1 MRHLQTRQKF
11 FLSRLL
17 LTAALTAAAIFVVR
31 RSVQEHV
38 RKEILEDL
46 LNSTTTFQ
54 NFERE
59 QQLTLLHSA
68 ELLANLPSLKAL
80 MTTQHEATIQD
91 ASADIWRVSGCDL
104 LLLAGRSGQVV
115 ALHATTPWFSR
126 SLAQKLLDDSLQ
138 QEDARHWWPEGDR
151 LYEVVLQ
158 PVYFGSPEDDSPLG
172 MLAVGHEIDEVAAQ
186 EISHVASGQVAFTYG
201 TRLAVS
207 TLSPPQKQELASQQ
221 MNWTQSAGKTQELLL
236 GGERFLLTSIELSP
250 GGNPPVV
257 MSVFKSY
264 DKAIEFLDGLTRL
277 IIWLGLGTVLAGMA
291 AVLLLSD
298 TFTRPLNNLVGAVR
312 ALEEGDFDYSL
323 QVRQGGELAEV
334 TAAFDK
340 MRQTLK
346 GAQQRLLEA
355 ERLATIGRMASSISH
370 DLRHPLT
377 AIVAN
382 AEFMCEDNLS
392 VKQKEEFYRE
402 VRLAVDRMNDLIESL
417 LEFSRTRESLHLVHG
432 SVEEVIERAVRLIR
446 ARPEFGSI
454 GISVSKEG
462 RGEGQFDAKKLQRAF
477 ENLLVNACEAVSP
490 YSGRIDLRI
499 RETHEGLEIRIQ
511 DNGPG
516 IPESIRDRLFTPFVS
531 FGKENGT
538 GLGLTVAQKI
548 LQEHGGSIML
558 ESTTPGC
565 TVFRI
570 LLPLIASSE
579 EIARVNFRKPVHGL

>member
-1 MRHLQTRQKF
+1 
-11 FLSRLL
+11 
-17 LTAALTAAAIFVVR
+17 
-31 RSVQEHV
+31 
-38 RKEILEDL
+38 
-46 LNSTTTFQ
+46 
-54 NFERE
+54 
-59 QQLTLLHSA
+59 
-68 ELLANLPSLKAL
+68 
-80 MTTQHEATIQD
+80 
-91 ASADIWRVSGCDL
+91 
-104 LLLAGRSGQVV
+104 
-115 ALHATTPWFSR
+115 
-126 SLAQKLLDDSLQ
+126 
-138 QEDARHWWPEGDR
+138 
-151 LYEVVLQ
+151 
-158 PVYFGSPEDDSPLG
+158 
-172 MLAVGHEIDEVAAQ
+172 
-186 EISHVASGQVAFTYG
+186 
-201 TRLAVS
+201 
-207 TLSPPQKQELASQQ
+207 
-221 MNWTQSAGKTQELLL
+221 
-236 GGERFLLTSIELSP
+236 
-250 GGNPPVV
+250 
-257 MSVFKSY
+257 
-264 DKAIEFLDGLTRL
+264 
-277 IIWLGLGTVLAGMA
+277 MA